1 MNSKLLEVAKKA
13 RQLNR
18 VPSAIVNKR
27 REEEQKKKNEEFRK
41 RQQEFFR
48 KQFAGLQ
55 NIGAQDPAASGTPIN
70 IVQKPNGK
78 LAAEVSN
85 PVPLGGRKPKPFNP
99 KKLREY
105 INKIKK

>member
-1 MNSKLLEVAKKA
+1 MKAYKELAKKINYKPQIDYCVV
-13 RQLNR
+13 RHIQPKQR
-18 VPSAIVNKR
+18 SPMVPKLRPDVQNQI
-27 REEEQKKKNEEFRK
+27 
-41 RQQEFFR
+41 
-48 KQFAGLQ
+48 LQ

-78 LAAEVSN
+78 LAAEVSK